1 MHIRGVPI
9 ELGCAC
15 GRRVTCLGQD
25 PAPSCWTARRFVEGN
40 PDLAVGP
47 ELDRFIEQ
55 SHQDLAAAMGALDT
69 SLRSISA

>member
-1 MHIRGVPI
+1 M
-9 ELGCAC
+9 
-15 GRRVTCLGQD
+15 
-25 PAPSCWTARRFVEGN
+25 EGN
-40 PDLAVGP
+40 PDLVVGP

>member
-1 MHIRGVPI
+1 MRVHGVKATSQHT
-9 ELGCAC
+9 LLHA
-15 GRRVTCLGQD
+15 
-25 PAPSCWTARRFVEGN
+25 ARRFVEGN